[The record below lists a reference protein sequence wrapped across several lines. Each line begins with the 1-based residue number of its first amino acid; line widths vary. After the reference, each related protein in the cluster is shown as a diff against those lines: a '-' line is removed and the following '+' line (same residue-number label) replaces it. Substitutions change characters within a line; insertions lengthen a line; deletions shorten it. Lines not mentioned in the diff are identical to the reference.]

1 MATLH
6 AFEGS
11 LLEDRDT
18 RLSKRRAALAL
29 TGSEKDDASLYSTD
43 DEAADDDA
51 SGQNYG
57 RAGLK
62 RSNRLA
68 FSYLCEQVA
77 KLNERFLCVR
87 LPYLSSLAVSSMLTF
102 LPLTVNALYHPQNA
116 SSPSPLLLS
125 RRPL

>member
-11 LLEDRDT
+11 LLEERDA
-18 RLSKRRAALAL
+18 RLAKRRALAN
-29 TGSEKDDASLYSTD
+29 TVGPTKDDSSLYSED
-43 DEAADDDA
+43 EEAADDDA

-68 FSYLCEQVA
+68 FSYLCSQIAE
-77 KLNERFLCVR
+77 LNARFL
-87 LPYLSSLAVSSMLTF
+87 A
-102 LPLTVNALYHPQNA
+102 
-116 SSPSPLLLS
+116 
-125 RRPL
+125 